1 MAVETVPHL
10 HDQQLISMRVSIG
23 AATVRDGEKISQTIA
38 RADEALYSAKQAG
51 RNRVCVA

>member
-1 MAVETVPHL
+1 MHEEQH
-10 HDQQLISMRVSIG
+10 ISMRVSIG
-23 AATVRDGEKISQTIA
+23 AACVEEGEKISQTIA